1 MTTNPVSDHSPDVI
15 SVLTQ
20 AAASI
25 QTSIRNPDRAS
36 RPSAPAVVKAL
47 LQAEKTAKR
56 QHLNYPLEA
65 LFGSWRLCF
74 TAPRNAHFK
83 ENKAIGKGLYMPQI
97 IPAQISFDPP
107 SESAQDSGKAEI
119 GNQVRLGALCLRF
132 DGPAWYVGKKNL
144 LVFDFTQIRLSLFDR
159 TLYRGG
165 FRSGISQAQASQDGQ
180 EFEPRSIAKLP
191 FFAFF
196 LVTEEFIA
204 ARGRGGGLALWVK
217 EK

>member
-1 MTTNPVSDHSPDVI
+1 MTTNPVSAHSPDVL

-25 QTSIRNPDRAS
+25 RTTMGKTDRAS

-56 QHLNYPLEA
+56 QHLTYPLEG
-65 LFGSWRLCF
+65 LFGSWQLCF

-83 ENKAIGKGLYMPQI
+83 ENTAIGKGLYMPQM
-97 IPAQISFDPP
+97 IPAQISFYPP
-107 SESAQDSGKAEI
+107 SEPAQGSGKAEI
-119 GNQVRLGALCLRF
+119 GNQVCLGALCLKF

-144 LVFDFTQIRLSLFDR
+144 LVFDFTQVRLSLFDR
-159 TLYRGG
+159 TLYRGT
-165 FRSGISQAQASQDGQ
+165 FRSGKSQAQAFQTQ
-180 EFEPRSIAKLP
+180 EFQPRSIAKLP

-196 LVTEEFIA
+196 LVTEDFIA
-204 ARGRGGGLALWVK
+204 ARGRGGGIALWVK
-217 EK
+217 QK